1 MPQHLRVFISS
12 PGDVP
17 DERLRADLVVDKV
30 AQDFSRFFTFE
41 TYRWEHEPMLA
52 SGHFQD
58 AIDPPSKA
66 DIVILI
72 LWSRL
77 GTPLPEKTGTREYRG
92 LDGRAPVTGTEWEYE
107 DALKAARER
116 GAPDILA
123 FRNVSPAAIDTRDPA
138 VREKSIEQLDA
149 LDAFWK
155 RHFADRGVF
164 LAAYDEYQSLD
175 EFARRLEES
184 LRKLIERRIAA
195 LPGAQAQAAIWPGDP
210 FRGLEP
216 YEFEHAAIFFG
227 RDGLV
232 AKAAEQLAAGARAGT
247 AFLLVTGS
255 SGSGKSSLV
264 KAALVPRLMKPQRIQ
279 GTAFL
284 RRVIFRPGDGG
295 GDVILGLVGALTRSG
310 QEGVGLPEMLAPGQD
325 AAKLAAHLRA
335 AVDEPGFAFAGALG
349 HLTQDGRREGRLLAF
364 EEAKLILVID
374 QLEELFTTSA
384 TSVADRQLFVRLI
397 GNLARSGA
405 LWVIATLRADFWH
418 RAAEIPQLVAL
429 AQGTGRLDVS
439 PPSPAELAEM
449 IRKPAQA
456 AGLGFEVHG
465 ETGLGLDSVLA
476 EHAANEPGVLPLLSF
491 TLDGLYAKDVVKD
504 GGRVLTFATY
514 ESLGGLEGAIA
525 NRADAIVAGL
535 PAAAQAAVP
544 RVLRAVATI
553 SSTTDQVTVA
563 RAAPLANFPEGSA
576 ARQVVDALTAGRLLV
591 ASEENAT
598 ATVRLAHEALISHW
612 RRARDQL
619 VADGRDLQTR
629 ALVERQQAR
638 WAAAAG
644 RAKRQLLL
652 RDPDLANAIDLD
664 NRWGDE
670 IDGMTRGYIQIS
682 RNRARR
688 RQQLTAVA
696 AVVFAFVAAAAVYG
710 QYRVRQERAQA
721 ERNFDAALQT
731 ASSYANANQS
741 LNNGDSA
748 SALRQVQAAEAT
760 MTNLTRQNPTE
771 GMLITLADSQTLAGD
786 VLRARGN
793 LSDALTEYRSSLA
806 IREAVVAEH
815 PDKVEILGIGHGRLG
830 YLLADKGDAADA
842 VNEFRTALSI
852 REKLVAE
859 GKGDLVTRRNVLI
872 GHRDVANMLYR
883 LGDPSG
889 AIAEY
894 RTALAVAS
902 DPANRDLANT
912 LTVQWDVI
920 GIHQLLGRADFAAHD
935 NTDALAEFRSALDLE
950 QRAMLNDLAIIQKQ
964 QELALSHSEIGD
976 VLMAQA
982 NLNEAAASYGASFD
996 TLRPI
1001 VARFR
1006 SPPLV
1011 ESIGTLS
1018 YKLILA
1024 HDFSKALEVSDFAIS
1039 IALKLTWL
1047 YTNRAHALMFL
1058 GRVDEAREV
1067 YLQHR
1072 GEKTLNDKPWEAAI
1086 AEDFTQFRS
1095 AGLTNPL
1102 MDEIQKRFAAGD

>member
-1 MPQHLRVFISS
+1 
-12 PGDVP
+12 
-17 DERLRADLVVDKV
+17 
-30 AQDFSRFFTFE
+30 
-41 TYRWEHEPMLA
+41 
-52 SGHFQD
+52 
-58 AIDPPSKA
+58 
-66 DIVILI
+66 
-72 LWSRL
+72 
-77 GTPLPEKTGTREYRG
+77 
-92 LDGRAPVTGTEWEYE
+92 
-107 DALKAARER
+107 
-116 GAPDILA
+116 
-123 FRNVSPAAIDTRDPA
+123 
-138 VREKSIEQLDA
+138 
-149 LDAFWK
+149 
-155 RHFADRGVF
+155 
-164 LAAYDEYQSLD
+164 
-175 EFARRLEES
+175 
-184 LRKLIERRIAA
+184 
-195 LPGAQAQAAIWPGDP
+195 
-210 FRGLEP
+210 
-216 YEFEHAAIFFG
+216 
-227 RDGLV
+227 
-232 AKAAEQLAAGARAGT
+232 
-247 AFLLVTGS
+247 
-255 SGSGKSSLV
+255 
-264 KAALVPRLMKPQRIQ
+264 
-279 GTAFL
+279 
-284 RRVIFRPGDGG
+284 
-295 GDVILGLVGALTRSG
+295 
-310 QEGVGLPEMLAPGQD
+310 
-325 AAKLAAHLRA
+325 
-335 AVDEPGFAFAGALG
+335 
-349 HLTQDGRREGRLLAF
+349 
-364 EEAKLILVID
+364 LVID

-384 TSVADRQLFVRLI
+384 ISVADRQLFIRLI

-405 LWVIATLRADFWH
+405 VWIIATLRADFWH
-418 RAAEIPQLVAL
+418 RAAEIPELVAL
-429 AQGTGRLDVS
+429 AQGIGRLDVS

-456 AGLGFEVHG
+456 AGLGFEVHA
-465 ETGLGLDSVLA
+465 ETGLGLDGVLA
-476 EHAANEPGVLPLLSF
+476 EHAASEPGVLPLLSF
-491 TLDGLYAKDVVKD
+491 TLDALYAKDIIKD
-504 GGRVLTFATY
+504 GGRLLTFTTY
-514 ESLGGLEGAIA
+514 EALGGLEGAIA
-525 NRADAIVAGL
+525 TRADEIVAGL

-544 RVLRAVATI
+544 RVVRALATI

-591 ASEENAT
+591 ASEEHAT

-644 RAKRQLLL
+644 RAKQQLLL

-696 AVVFAFVAAAAVYG
+696 AVVFAFVAAAAIYG

-786 VLRARGN
+786 VFRARGN

-872 GHRDVANMLYR
+872 GHRDVANMLFR

-935 NTDALAEFRSALDLE
+935 NTDALAEFRSALDLK
-950 QRAMLNDLAIIQKQ
+950 QRAMLNDLGIIQKQ

-982 NLNEAAASYGASFD
+982 NLNEAAASYSASFD

-1024 HDFSKALEVSDFAIS
+1024 HDFSKALDVSDFAIS
-1039 IALKLTWL
+1039 IAPKLTWL
-1047 YTNRAHALMFL
+1047 YTNRAAALMFL

-1072 GEKTLNDKPWEAAI
+1072 GEKTQNDKPWEAVV
-1086 AEDFTQFRS
+1086 AENFTQFRS
-1095 AGLTNPL
+1095 VGLTHPL
-1102 MDEIQKRFAAGD
+1102 MDEIQGRFAAGD

>member
-1 MPQHLRVFISS
+1 
-12 PGDVP
+12 
-17 DERLRADLVVDKV
+17 
-30 AQDFSRFFTFE
+30 
-41 TYRWEHEPMLA
+41 
-52 SGHFQD
+52 
-58 AIDPPSKA
+58 
-66 DIVILI
+66 
-72 LWSRL
+72 
-77 GTPLPEKTGTREYRG
+77 
-92 LDGRAPVTGTEWEYE
+92 
-107 DALKAARER
+107 
-116 GAPDILA
+116 
-123 FRNVSPAAIDTRDPA
+123 
-138 VREKSIEQLDA
+138 
-149 LDAFWK
+149 
-155 RHFADRGVF
+155 
-164 LAAYDEYQSLD
+164 
-175 EFARRLEES
+175 
-184 LRKLIERRIAA
+184 
-195 LPGAQAQAAIWPGDP
+195 
-210 FRGLEP
+210 
-216 YEFEHAAIFFG
+216 
-227 RDGLV
+227 
-232 AKAAEQLAAGARAGT
+232 
-247 AFLLVTGS
+247 
-255 SGSGKSSLV
+255 
-264 KAALVPRLMKPQRIQ
+264 
-279 GTAFL
+279 
-284 RRVIFRPGDGG
+284 
-295 GDVILGLVGALTRSG
+295 
-310 QEGVGLPEMLAPGQD
+310 
-325 AAKLAAHLRA
+325 
-335 AVDEPGFAFAGALG
+335 
-349 HLTQDGRREGRLLAF
+349 
-364 EEAKLILVID
+364 
-374 QLEELFTTSA
+374 
-384 TSVADRQLFVRLI
+384 
-397 GNLARSGA
+397 
-405 LWVIATLRADFWH
+405 
-418 RAAEIPQLVAL
+418 
-429 AQGTGRLDVS
+429 
-439 PPSPAELAEM
+439 
-449 IRKPAQA
+449 
-456 AGLGFEVHG
+456 
-465 ETGLGLDSVLA
+465 
-476 EHAANEPGVLPLLSF
+476 
-491 TLDGLYAKDVVKD
+491 
-504 GGRVLTFATY
+504 
-514 ESLGGLEGAIA
+514 
-525 NRADAIVAGL
+525 
-535 PAAAQAAVP
+535 
-544 RVLRAVATI
+544 
-553 SSTTDQVTVA
+553 
-563 RAAPLANFPEGSA
+563 
-576 ARQVVDALTAGRLLV
+576 
-591 ASEENAT
+591 
-598 ATVRLAHEALISHW
+598 
-612 RRARDQL
+612 
-619 VADGRDLQTR
+619 
-629 ALVERQQAR
+629 
-638 WAAAAG
+638 
-644 RAKRQLLL
+644 LLL

-786 VLRARGN
+786 VFRARGN

-872 GHRDVANMLYR
+872 GHRDVANMLFR

-935 NTDALAEFRSALDLE
+935 NTDALAEFRSALDLK
-950 QRAMLNDLAIIQKQ
+950 QRAMLNDLGIIQKQ

-982 NLNEAAASYGASFD
+982 NLNEAAASYSASFD

-1024 HDFSKALEVSDFAIS
+1024 HDFSKALDVSDFAIS
-1039 IALKLTWL
+1039 IAPKLTWL
-1047 YTNRAHALMFL
+1047 YTNRAAALMFL

-1072 GEKTLNDKPWEAAI
+1072 GEKTQNDKPWEAVV
-1086 AEDFTQFRS
+1086 AENFTQFRS
-1095 AGLTNPL
+1095 VGLTHPL
-1102 MDEIQKRFAAGD
+1102 MDEIQGRFAAGD